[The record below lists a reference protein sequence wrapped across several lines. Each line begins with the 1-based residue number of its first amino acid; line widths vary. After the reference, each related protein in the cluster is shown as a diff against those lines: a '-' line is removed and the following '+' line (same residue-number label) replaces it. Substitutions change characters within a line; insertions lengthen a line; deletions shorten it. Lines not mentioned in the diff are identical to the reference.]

1 MQDNSTKMTLEGRRA
16 FISGGTRGLGLAI
29 AKSFL
34 TAGADVAFCGRDS
47 LEVAEVERELQ
58 SSHSSIGQRKIF
70 GLTTDIGDIAQ
81 VKTLKADIKKQLGDI
96 DILVCNAGVLGPLNQ
111 FLANDLGEWI
121 SAFNVNVFGS
131 MFLVHE
137 FLPQMLANGKG
148 KIIQLSGG
156 GAASPLP
163 GLSSYAASKAGVI
176 RFIETLAEEY
186 KDSGVDINAVA
197 PGMLKTRMLNEML
210 EAGPDSV
217 GLKLYNKSMAKA
229 ADENDSTEKACELI
243 NFLASGQ
250 SDGITG
256 KLISAEWDNWS
267 EWPQHV
273 DELRAS
279 DLYTLRRIIGRDR
292 GQTWGDI

>member
-1 MQDNSTKMTLEGRRA
+1 MQDNSTKMTLEGKRA

-34 TAGADVAFCGRDS
+34 TAGADIAFCGRNS
-47 LEVAEVERELQ
+47 LEVAEVERELK
-58 SSHSSIGQRKIF
+58 SSHSSIGQRQIF
-70 GLTTDIGDIAQ
+70 GLTADIGDIAQ
-81 VKTLKADIKKQLGDI
+81 VKTLKTDVKKLLGDVE
-96 DILVCNAGVLGPLNQ
+96 ILVCNAGVLGPMNQ
-111 FLANDLGEWI
+111 FLTNDLDEWI
-121 SAFNVNVFGS
+121 SAVSVNIFGS
-131 MFLVHE
+131 IFLVHE
-137 FLPQMLANGKG
+137 FLPQMLAKRKG

-163 GLSSYAASKAGVI
+163 GLSSYSASKAGVI

-186 KDSGVDINAVA
+186 KDAGVDINAVA

-217 GLKLYNKSMAKA
+217 GLKLYNKSIAKA
-229 ADENDSTEKACELI
+229 AEDIDSTEKACELI

-279 DLYTLRRIIGRDR
+279 DLYTLRRITGRDR

>member
-1 MQDNSTKMTLEGRRA
+1 
-16 FISGGTRGLGLAI
+16 
-29 AKSFL
+29 
-34 TAGADVAFCGRDS
+34 
-47 LEVAEVERELQ
+47 
-58 SSHSSIGQRKIF
+58 
-70 GLTTDIGDIAQ
+70 
-81 VKTLKADIKKQLGDI
+81 
-96 DILVCNAGVLGPLNQ
+96 
-111 FLANDLGEWI
+111 
-121 SAFNVNVFGS
+121 
-131 MFLVHE
+131 
-137 FLPQMLANGKG
+137 MLFRS
-148 KIIQLSGG
+148 QLSGG

-186 KDSGVDINAVA
+186 KDAGIDINAVA

-210 EAGPDSV
+210 EAGPESV
-217 GLKLYNKSMAKA
+217 GVKLYNKSMAKA
-229 ADENDSTEKACELI
+229 ADEIDSTDKACELV

-279 DLYTLRRIIGRDR
+279 DLYTLRRITGRDR

>member
-1 MQDNSTKMTLEGRRA
+1 MQDNSTKITLEGKRA

-34 TAGADVAFCGRDS
+34 SAGADVAFCGRNS
-47 LEVAEVERELQ
+47 VEVVKVEGELK
-58 SSHSSIGQRKIF
+58 SSHPHKGQQEIV
-70 GLTTDIGDIAQ
+70 GLTADIADIAQ
-81 VKTLKADIKKQLGDI
+81 VKTLKTEIKKKFGDI
-96 DILVCNAGVLGPLNQ
+96 DILVCNAGVLGPMNQ
-111 FLANDLGEWI
+111 FLANDLDEWI
-121 SAFNVNVFGS
+121 SAFSINLLGS
-131 MFLVHE
+131 IFLVHE
-137 FLPQMLANGKG
+137 FLPQMLVNGKG

-156 GAASPLP
+156 GAANPMP

-217 GLKLYNKSMAKA
+217 GANLYNKFVAKA
-229 ADENDSTEKACELI
+229 SDDADSSVLACGLI
-243 NFLASGQ
+243 NFLASDV

-256 KLISAEWDNWS
+256 KLISAEWDKWS
-267 EWPQHV
+267 EWPKHIK
-273 DELRAS
+273 ELRDS
-279 DLYTLRRIIGRDR
+279 DLYTLRRIAGRDR
-292 GQTWGDI
+292 GQAWGDI